1 MKSRRPEEER
11 RKKKEETHNKQQTRI
26 HQCVNASA
34 NGERENMM
42 ENRHNDTTQQHLVL
56 LRLAC
61 MDFNNRVEV
70 ISGA

>member
-11 RKKKEETHNKQQTRI
+11 RKKEEETHNKQQTRI

-42 ENRHNDTTQQHLVL
+42 ENDTTQQHLVL